1 MFVLQS
7 VSTMTS
13 EFVPSRRQFLR
24 CVTLAGFYSR
34 LGAATKPLRGAFPI
48 MATPYTEGKAVDYGD
63 LAREVDFM
71 DRCGVQGMVWPQ
83 MASEYTRLTRDER
96 MHGMEILAKAAKG
109 KRPALVLG
117 VQAPNTE
124 GALAYLR
131 HADELAPDAVI
142 AMPPTEA
149 KSADDFR
156 EYYRALGR
164 ATKRPFFI
172 QTTGGASSVVPEVKL
187 LVDLCEEFPNF
198 GYIKE
203 EYTPVI
209 ERMTE
214 LAAHRPAVKGVFS
227 GNAGVGMLY
236 EMRLGFDGTMPGAP
250 YADLYAQIWDSYQAG
265 EHGKARDL
273 FSKLLLMTNV
283 DERIPGTRQYVMK
296 KRGVFKT
303 TVSRQHDVK
312 LSSAAIQEIEFN
324 FEALK
329 PYLRA

>member
-1 MFVLQS
+1 MI
-7 VSTMTS
+7 S

-24 CVTLAGFYSR
+24 CVAAAGLYSR
-34 LGAATKPLRGAFPI
+34 LDAAAKPLRGAFPI
-48 MATPYTEGKAVDYGD
+48 MATPYTEDKAVDYED
-63 LAREVDFM
+63 LGREVDFM
-71 DRCGVQGMVWPQ
+71 GRCGVQGMVWPQ
-83 MASEYTRLTRDER
+83 MASEYSRLSRDER
-96 MHGMEILAKAAKG
+96 MHGMEVLAKAAKG

-117 VQAPNTE
+117 VQAPDTE

-149 KSADDFR
+149 KSLDDFR

-164 ATKRPFFI
+164 ATKLPFFI
-172 QTTGGASSVVPEVKL
+172 QTTGGASGIVPDVKL
-187 LVDLCEEFPNF
+187 LVELCEEFPNF

-203 EYTPVI
+203 EYKPVI

-236 EMRLGFDGTMPGAP
+236 EMRLGFDGIMPGAP
-250 YADLYAQIWDSYQAG
+250 YADLYAQIWDSYQSG
-265 EHGKARDL
+265 DHEKARDL

-283 DERIPGTRQYVMK
+283 DERIPGTRPYIMK

-312 LSSAAIQEIEFN
+312 LSPAAIQEIEFN
-324 FEALK
+324 FAALR

>member
-1 MFVLQS
+1 MAAGL
-7 VSTMTS
+7 ST
-13 EFVPSRRQFLR
+13 
-24 CVTLAGFYSR
+24 R
-34 LGAATKPLRGAFPI
+34 LGAAIKRLRGAFPI
-48 MATPYTEGKAVDYGD
+48 MATPYTDGNAVDYED

-83 MASEYTRLTRDER
+83 MASEFSQLSRAER
-96 MHGMEILAKAAKG
+96 MQGMEVLAKAAKG
-109 KRPALVLG
+109 KGPALVLG
-117 VQAPNTE
+117 VQASNTE

-131 HADELAPDAVI
+131 HAEELDPDAVI

-149 KSADDFR
+149 HSINDFR
-156 EYYRALGR
+156 EYYRALGH

-172 QTTGGASSVVPEVKL
+172 QTTGGANGIEPDVKF
-187 LVDLCEEFPNF
+187 LVDLCEDFPNF

-203 EYTPVI
+203 EYKPVI

-214 LAAHRPAVKGVFS
+214 LAAHRPAVKAVFS

-250 YADLYAQIWDSYQAG
+250 YADLYAQIWDSYQNG
-265 EHGKARDL
+265 EHERAREL

-283 DERIPGTRQYVMK
+283 DERIPGTRPYIMK

-303 TVSRQHDVK
+303 SVSRQHDVK
-312 LSSAAIQEIEFN
+312 LSPAAIQEIDFN
-324 FEALK
+324 FAALK
-329 PYLRA
+329 PYFRA

>member
-1 MFVLQS
+1 MRG
-7 VSTMTS
+7 
-13 EFVPSRRQFLR
+13 EFLPSRRQFLR
-24 CVTLAGFYSR
+24 CVMAAGLSTR
-34 LGAATKPLRGAFPI
+34 LGAAIKRLRGAFPI
-48 MATPYTEGKAVDYGD
+48 MATPYTDGNAVDYED

-83 MASEYTRLTRDER
+83 MASEFSQLSRAER
-96 MHGMEILAKAAKG
+96 MQGMEVLAKAAKG
-109 KRPALVLG
+109 KGPALVLG
-117 VQAPNTE
+117 VQASNTE

-131 HADELAPDAVI
+131 HAEELDPDAVI

-149 KSADDFR
+149 HSINDFR
-156 EYYRALGR
+156 EYYRALGH

-172 QTTGGASSVVPEVKL
+172 QTTGGANGIEPDVKF
-187 LVDLCEEFPNF
+187 LVDLCEDFPNF

-203 EYTPVI
+203 EYKPVI

-214 LAAHRPAVKGVFS
+214 LAAHRPAVKAVFS

-250 YADLYAQIWDSYQAG
+250 YADLYAQIWDSYQNG
-265 EHGKARDL
+265 EHERAREL

-283 DERIPGTRQYVMK
+283 DERIPGTRPYIMK

-303 TVSRQHDVK
+303 SVSRQHDVK
-312 LSSAAIQEIEFN
+312 LSPAAIQEIDFN
-324 FEALK
+324 FAALK
-329 PYLRA
+329 PYFRA

>member
-1 MFVLQS
+1 MHG
-7 VSTMTS
+7 

-24 CVTLAGFYSR
+24 CVTAVGLSPR
-34 LGAATKPLRGAFPI
+34 LGAATKRLRGAFPI
-48 MATPYTEGKAVDYGD
+48 MATPFTEDKAVDYED

-83 MASEYTRLTRDER
+83 MASEYSHLSREER
-96 MHGMEILAKAAKG
+96 KQGMEILAKVAKG

-131 HADELAPDAVI
+131 HAEELDPDAVI

-149 KSADDFR
+149 HSIDDFR
-156 EYYRALGR
+156 EYYRTLGR
-164 ATKRPFFI
+164 ATTRPFFI
-172 QTTGGASSVVPEVKL
+172 QTTGGANGIVPDVKFL
-187 LVDLCEEFPNF
+187 IELCEEFPNF

-203 EYTPVI
+203 EYKPVI

-227 GNAGVGMLY
+227 GNAGVGILY
-236 EMRLGFDGTMPGAP
+236 EMRLGFDGTMPGTP
-250 YADLYAQIWDSYQAG
+250 YADLYAQIWDLYQSG
-265 EHGKARDL
+265 EHERAREL

-283 DERIPGTRQYVMK
+283 DERIPATRPYIMK

-303 TVSRQHDVK
+303 TVSRQYDVK
-312 LSSAAIQEIEFN
+312 LSPAAIQEIEFN
-324 FEALK
+324 FAALK